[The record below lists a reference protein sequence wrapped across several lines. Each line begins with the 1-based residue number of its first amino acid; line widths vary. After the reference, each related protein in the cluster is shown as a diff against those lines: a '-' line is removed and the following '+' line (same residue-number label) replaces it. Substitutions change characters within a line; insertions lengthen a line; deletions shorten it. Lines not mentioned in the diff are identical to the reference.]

1 MDKSRRVLILAS
13 KVLQNISNNFLS
25 KEKSGNV
32 AQLNQFVDTQ
42 APILVSFF
50 SRLTEEVGLLS
61 RDCCASNFMNFQ
73 VQEEPHTLNQG
84 RFLLQQTRQRMI
96 LYLKSYIL
104 DLGRSLITS
113 QTPVREAK
121 RMGHYSKE
129 FSGG

>member
-61 RDCCASNFMNFQ
+61 LEIA
-73 VQEEPHTLNQG
+73 V
-84 RFLLQQTRQRMI
+84 LL
-96 LYLKSYIL
+96 
-104 DLGRSLITS
+104 TS
-113 QTPVREAK
+113 
-121 RMGHYSKE
+121 
-129 FSGG
+129 

>member
-1 MDKSRRVLILAS
+1 
-13 KVLQNISNNFLS
+13 
-25 KEKSGNV
+25 
-32 AQLNQFVDTQ
+32 
-42 APILVSFF
+42 
-50 SRLTEEVGLLS
+50 
-61 RDCCASNFMNFQ
+61 
-73 VQEEPHTLNQG
+73 
-84 RFLLQQTRQRMI
+84 MI